1 MNRPFLPSSLRLWS
15 PAVAAVLAT
24 TAVALVA
31 LLPVS
36 AGAQATL
43 SHTED
48 AAPIPQGMI
57 QMRFMNAW
65 TRYDERFAANGAR
78 RSLGDELSSSAFG
91 VAQLPRLAPVESG
104 LRSLAA
110 NPALSLSLGRI
121 DVRSDARIVTTP
133 IALEYGIT
141 RRLSIGVLVPIVQ
154 TRRSIQLRAN
164 ADTGNGANVGYV
176 PGTSRIAAAAAN
188 LGVFQAFQRAAD
200 SLGSLISRCTPG
212 STAAGCAA
220 VTANLADARAA
231 QAAALSFASSVRTA
245 LGTDSTTTIV
255 APLTGSALAASI
267 EQRRLAI
274 NTSIQRYLGAGA
286 GTTTKVFTAPNA
298 LSYIDVNGR
307 GSDAGLLRN
316 ALGGG
321 LDSLHTVDRL
331 GFGDIAVGARF
342 VLLDHFQRDSLPATG
357 PQLRMT
363 IGGNVRFATSLAD
376 SARNVADIQT
386 GEGAGA
392 EVNSAVDL
400 ISGRLGITGAARYVK
415 SFARS
420 STGVLTGDPTAAY
433 PFSPFGP
440 VTRTAGDVVALD
452 LTPRLFL
459 SEWLALDGHYGLER
473 RSASTIARALLPPAS
488 GVDVQSVVSGDAT
501 IDGATAQRIGLG
513 ARFSTVD
520 AYLRG
525 RARFPIE
532 VSLTHLET
540 ITGGV
545 GEPKLFR
552 DQVQLR
558 LYYRLRGR

>member
-1 MNRPFLPSSLRLWS
+1 MTRSHFPSFARLRT
-15 PAVAAVLAT
+15 PASAAALAAAFVT
-24 TAVALVA
+24 SVALVPRTA
-31 LLPVS
+31 T
-36 AGAQATL
+36 AQATL

-57 QMRFMNAW
+57 QLRIINGW
-65 TRYDERFAANGAR
+65 TRYDERFAANGTR
-78 RSLGDELSSSAFG
+78 RTLGDELSSTAFG
-91 VAQLPRLAPVESG
+91 VAQLPRLAPVEAG

-110 NPALSLSLGRI
+110 NPALSLSLGRV

-133 IALEYGIT
+133 IALEFGIT
-141 RRLSIGVLVPIVQ
+141 HRLSIGVLVPIVQ

-176 PGTSRIAAAAAN
+176 PGASRVTAAANN
-188 LGVFQAFQRAAD
+188 LGVFQAYQRAAD
-200 SLGSLISRCTPG
+200 SLASLISRCTPG
-212 STAAGCAA
+212 SSAAGCAA

-231 QAAALSFASSVRTA
+231 QAAAQSFASSVKSG
-245 LGTDSTTTIV
+245 LGTDTSTTIV
-255 APLTGSALAASI
+255 APLAGSALAASI
-267 EQRRLAI
+267 EQRRSAI
-274 NTSIQRYLGAGA
+274 NTSIQRYLGAVA

-307 GSDAGLLRN
+307 GSDAGLLRS
-316 ALGGG
+316 AFGGG

-342 VLLDHFQRDSLPATG
+342 LLLDHFRHDTLPATG
-357 PQLRMT
+357 PQLRVT
-363 IGGNVRFATSLAD
+363 VGGNVRFATSLPD
-376 SARNVADIQT
+376 SARNVADIGT
-386 GEGAGA
+386 GQGAGV
-392 EVNSAVDL
+392 EVNSAIDL
-400 ISGRLGITGAARYVK
+400 ISGRLGITGAGRYVK

-420 STGVLTGDPTAAY
+420 STGALTGDPTVAY
-433 PFSPFGP
+433 PQSPFGP

-452 LTPRLFL
+452 LTPRFFL

-473 RSASTIARALLPPAS
+473 RGTTTIARSGTAS
-488 GVDVQSVVSGDAT
+488 TSVTGLEPLATGDAT
-501 IDGATAQRIGLG
+501 IEGSTAQRVGLG

-525 RARFPIE
+525 RARYPIE

-540 ITGGV
+540 ISGGV

-558 LYYRLRGR
+558 LFYRLLGR

>member
-1 MNRPFLPSSLRLWS
+1 MNRLLLPSSLRLS
-15 PAVAAVLAT
+15 PPTLVAAVVA
-24 TAVALVA
+24 ALVGSVS
-31 LLPVS
+31 LLPVT
-36 AGAQATL
+36 AGAQTTL

-48 AAPIPQGMI
+48 AAPIPQGML
-57 QMRFMNAW
+57 QMRFMNVW
-65 TRYDERFAANGAR
+65 TRYDERFAADGAR

-91 VAQLPRLAPVESG
+91 VGQLPRLAPVEAG

-110 NPALSLSLGRI
+110 NPALSLSFGRI

-133 IALEYGIT
+133 IALEYGFT

-176 PGTSRIAAAAAN
+176 PGTSRPTAAANN
-188 LGVFQAFQRAAD
+188 LGVFQTYQRAAD
-200 SLGSLISRCTPG
+200 SLALLISRCTPG
-212 STAAGCAA
+212 SLAAGCAA
-220 VTANLADARAA
+220 VTANVADARAA
-231 QAAALSFASSVRTA
+231 QAAAQGFASSVRTA
-245 LGTDSTTTIV
+245 LGIDSATTIV
-255 APLTGSALAASI
+255 APLQGSALAASI

-274 NTSIQRYLGAGA
+274 NSSLQRYLGVGA

-307 GSDAGLLRN
+307 GSDAGLLRS

-331 GFGDIAVGARF
+331 GLGDIAVGARY
-342 VLLDHFQRDSLPATG
+342 VLLDHFRHDTLSATG

-363 IGGNVRFATSLAD
+363 IGGNVRFATSVAD

-392 EVNSAVDL
+392 ELNSAVDL

-415 SFARS
+415 SFARTT
-420 STGVLTGDPTAAY
+420 TGVLTGDPSAAY
-433 PFSPFGP
+433 PFAPFGP
-440 VTRTAGDVVALD
+440 VTRMAGDVVALD

-473 RSASTIARALLPPAS
+473 RGATTIARALMPPAS
-488 GVDVQSVVSGDAT
+488 GIGLEPVVSGDAT
-501 IDGATAQRIGLG
+501 IAGSTAQRIGLG

-525 RARFPIE
+525 RARYPIE

-558 LYYRLRGR
+558 LFYRLRGR